1 MPVEKPRADPA
12 KVSQAPVAR
21 CPSGPSEPTPT
32 NKAGAK
38 IDISKQLHKT
48 KMCMHYLK
56 GKCRYG
62 VECSYAHNE
71 IELRHRPNLRKTRL
85 CKNFEMGACDNP
97 HCAYAHGSE
106 ELRGTDGVWKTVMC
120 AKWLNGTCRAGSRCR
135 FAHGQHELQDPP
147 EDEEEDEFGAALAEL
162 NREARDRA
170 NTVDYRDA
178 RDSEGNPLLPN
189 FFNAG
194 LPMSPGFSPMNF
206 GIPGMP
212 FGVSPEMS
220 NHEQVPST
228 PNFEPNGHTA
238 AENMEV
244 VRNIAKTLKMI
255 HISESYD
262 SFGISTTPPKEQPPP
277 PPVPTKWQKDIG
289 MKHLKATPER
299 KGRPNR
305 PLSPLSPTTLNC
317 LPSALFSPGSLSPP
331 PLTAGDGSW

>member
-1 MPVEKPRADPA
+1 MDAKLRTE
-12 KVSQAPVAR
+12 KVSQAPVAAQA
-21 CPSGPSEPTPT
+21 PTPSS
-32 NKAGAK
+32 KAAAAK
-38 IDISKQLHKT
+38 IDISKQLAKT

-147 EDEEEDEFGAALAEL
+147 KDEEEDEFGAALAEL

-178 RDSEGNPLLPN
+178 RDSEGNPLLPG

-194 LPMSPGFSPMNF
+194 LPISPGLSPMNF
-206 GIPGMP
+206 SLP
-212 FGVSPEMS
+212 FGVTPEM
-220 NHEQVPST
+220 NNQEPLAST
-228 PNFEPNGHTA
+228 PTFEPNGHTA

-262 SFGISTTPPKEQPPP
+262 PFGMSTTPPKDPAPPP
-277 PPVPTKWQKDIG
+277 PPVPTKWQKLDTK
-289 MKHLKATPER
+289 KHLKGTPER

-331 PLTAGDGSW
+331 PLIAGNGSW